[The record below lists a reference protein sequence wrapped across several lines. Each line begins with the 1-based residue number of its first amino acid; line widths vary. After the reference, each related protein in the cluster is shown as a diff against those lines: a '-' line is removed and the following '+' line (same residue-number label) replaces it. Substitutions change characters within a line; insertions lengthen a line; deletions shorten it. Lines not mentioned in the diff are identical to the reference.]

1 MITVEI
7 VPNDIEIVAKAI
19 IINSENKVLFLK
31 RSEYTKKFAGEWDLP
46 GGHLR
51 EGESLVAGLV
61 REVKEETSLNIE
73 QAVFVKKQKNLHFF
87 KCKFK
92 EQKISLSKEHTEF
105 KFMEISELEGSEEKF
120 KKIALSVLKEND

>member
-1 MITVEI
+1 M
-7 VPNDIEIVAKAI
+7 
-19 IINSENKVLFLK
+19 
-31 RSEYTKKFAGEWDLP
+31 P

-61 REVKEETSLNIE
+61 REVKEETNLNIE
-73 QAVFVKKQKNLHFF
+73 QTIFVKKQKNLHFF

-92 EQKISLSKEHTEF
+92 EQQISLSKEHTEF

>member
-73 QAVFVKKQKNLHFF
+73 QAVFVEKQKNLHFF

-92 EQKISLSKEHTEF
+92 EQQISLSKEHTEF